1 MAVLAMCLVRQEH
14 GGQSCSGKLC
24 QRETPRAGERYAVDA
39 RGGVGGTAAGDECGS
54 RPRAIRGTPD
64 ASLGIHATGGL
75 AASHGGGWGAG
86 EEGSSEARAGTS
98 VVYTWHTGT
107 KTARPRHRAA
117 GF

>member
-1 MAVLAMCLVRQEH
+1 MAVLAMCLVQQEH

-39 RGGVGGTAAGDECGS
+39 RGGVRGNAVGDECAS
-54 RPRAIRGTPD
+54 RPRAIRATAD
-64 ASLGIHATGGL
+64 ASSGIHATGGL
-75 AASHGGGWGAG
+75 ATSHGDGWGVG
-86 EEGSSEARAGTS
+86 EEGGADARAGTS
-98 VVYTWHTGT
+98 VVYTWHTGA